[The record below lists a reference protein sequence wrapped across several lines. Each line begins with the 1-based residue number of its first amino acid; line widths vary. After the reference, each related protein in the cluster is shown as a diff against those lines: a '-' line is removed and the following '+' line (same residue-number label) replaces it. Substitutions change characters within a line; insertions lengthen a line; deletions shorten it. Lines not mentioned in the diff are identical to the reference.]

1 MIATTD
7 PGTTPFV
14 ASRKICCVLP
24 DNGTDRNLITALRED
39 KGVLTAT
46 SDSCR
51 GLGIL
56 RQSLTK
62 PGRLPESELVRKV
75 EVIVPDQ
82 NVYEIFEYI
91 YEFAGIGE
99 PGGGLMWLGQAV
111 SSSIFTLPVD
121 MPEEAENTK
130 KDEF

>member
-1 MIATTD
+1 MTATTD

-39 KGVLTAT
+39 KGVITAT
-46 SDSCR
+46 SNSCR

-62 PGRLPESELVRKV
+62 PGRLPESELIRKV

-82 NVYEIFEYI
+82 NVDEIFEYI

-111 SSSIFTLPVD
+111 SSSIFALPVD
-121 MPEEAENTK
+121 MPEEAE
-130 KDEF
+130 

>member
-1 MIATTD
+1 MIATTGS
-7 PGTTPFV
+7 GTTPFV

-39 KGVLTAT
+39 KGVLTTT
-46 SDSCR
+46 SNSCR

-62 PGRLPESELVRKV
+62 SGRLPESELVRKV

-121 MPEEAENTK
+121 MPEEAE
-130 KDEF
+130 

>member
-7 PGTTPFV
+7 PGAKPFV

-24 DNGTDRNLITALRED
+24 DNGTDRNLIAALRED
-39 KGVLTAT
+39 KGVLTTT
-46 SDSCR
+46 SNACR

-91 YEFAGIGE
+91 YEFAEIGE

-121 MPEEAENTK
+121 MPEEAE
-130 KDEF
+130 

>member
-1 MIATTD
+1 MTAITD

-39 KGVLTAT
+39 KGVITAT
-46 SDSCR
+46 SNSRR

-62 PGRLPESELVRKV
+62 PGRLPESELIRKV

-121 MPEEAENTK
+121 MPEETE
-130 KDEF
+130 

>member
-7 PGTTPFV
+7 PGTKPFV

-24 DNGTDRNLITALRED
+24 DNGTDHKLITALRED

-46 SDSCR
+46 SNSCR

-56 RQSLTK
+56 RESLTK
-62 PGRLPESELVRKV
+62 QGRLPESELVRKV

-121 MPEEAENTK
+121 VPEEAE
-130 KDEF
+130 